1 MVNWKRKAANTIEY
15 RSVIMRSTQERGE
28 TSLNGMNDYQSTA
41 PRMDIRILENM
52 CILLVGRKTM
62 IGKYS
67 EQENVCIA

>member
-1 MVNWKRKAANTIEY
+1 
-15 RSVIMRSTQERGE
+15 MRSTQERGE